1 VADIRVVGVDTE
13 GVNSSAIWQDDEF
26 WNRLSQLESEHQR
39 IHAAHEHARR
49 NLERVKRAEVEELQK
64 AWRIYRDVLAE
75 LDRTTAAIDA
85 LCEGPPMR
93 SVAACVAP
101 RADRVDVTV
110 DVESRAPADFVG
122 GIAAAGRS
130 A

>member
-1 VADIRVVGVDTE
+1 VVDIRVVGVDTE

-49 NLERVKRAEVEELQK
+49 NLERVTRAEVEELQK

-75 LDRTTAAIDA
+75 LDRMTAAIDA
-85 LCEGPPMR
+85 LCEGPPIR
-93 SVAACVAP
+93 SVAPCVSAGA
-101 RADRVDVTV
+101 RDA
-110 DVESRAPADFVG
+110 DVESRALADLTG
-122 GIAAAGRS
+122 ALAAAARS

>member
-39 IHAAHEHARR
+39 IHVAHEHARR
-49 NLERVKRAEVEELQK
+49 NLERVTRAEVEELQK

-85 LCEGPPMR
+85 LCEGPPIR
-93 SVAACVAP
+93 TVAP
-101 RADRVDVTV
+101 CASSGPADVDI
-110 DVESRAPADFVG
+110 DSRALADLTG
-122 GIAAAGRS
+122 ALSAAARS